1 MDFYTERYGKA
12 RPMTKEELERHYEII
27 DNQNKEIENYMRK
40 NANEI
45 KQNYCK
51 KNKWLFI

>member
-1 MDFYTERYGKA
+1 MGFYAERYGKA
-12 RPMTKEELERHYEII
+12 RLMTKEELERHHEII
-27 DNQNKEIENYMRK
+27 DKQNKEIENCIRK

-51 KNKWLFI
+51 KNK